1 MKGISRIIKNICK
14 ERFSPHTFKVPILV
28 GFEMIDRVGILTWHG
43 RHPDQQG
50 GSPRARPVHCT
61 PGGLT
66 PAIASNAGDSS
77 A

>member
-1 MKGISRIIKNICK
+1 MNCRVEDG
-14 ERFSPHTFKVPILV
+14 V
-28 GFEMIDRVGILTWHG
+28 GCVVAREVVILTWHG
-43 RHPDQQG
+43 RYPDQQG

-61 PGGLT
+61 LGGLT